1 MYFDIA
7 LLYNATIK
15 VAQPNK
21 RQGKPNKKP
30 NRIIKAA
37 PHHLPFHTG
46 INLWTAEA
54 IAVGSNQP

>member
-7 LLYNATIK
+7 LLYYATIK

-21 RQGKPNKKP
+21 RQGKPQNP
-30 NRIIKAA
+30 NRIIKTT

-46 INLWTAEA
+46 VNLWTAEV